1 MDRWI
6 RRRTTGQVLTGP
18 IHRRRPRRA
27 YHAAVSSTFRGPEVP
42 TAAEELRRSFAAAW
56 GRIGASWGVA
66 PSTATVQ
73 GYLLVSDGPLS
84 EPEVRRAL
92 GMSHRAASLA
102 LAQCEAW
109 GLIERAEAT
118 RRSGQRGPAAATWRV
133 VGDHWEWF
141 RRVAAARKQRETDP
155 VLPIIADCAAEA
167 ERAATHDGGDSELAR
182 LGERLSTLLDFV
194 QRFDRGV
201 EVFVRGEARAIEGL
215 FGALDRLE
223 PGSIDRLWRLLGE
236 LGPDE
241 MARALDALSKLPPHA
256 ARRLV
261 ALADQPVLQKLIGVR

>member
-1 MDRWI
+1 M
-6 RRRTTGQVLTGP
+6 
-18 IHRRRPRRA
+18 
-27 YHAAVSSTFRGPEVP
+27 SSTFRGTGEE
-42 TAAEELRRSFAAAW
+42 ASHAERLRRSFATAWGDIGAAW
-56 GRIGASWGVA
+56 GIA

-102 LAQCEAW
+102 LAQCEEW
-109 GLIERAEAT
+109 GLIERATAP
-118 RRSGQRGPAAATWRV
+118 RRSGQRGPAAVAWTV

-155 VLPIIADCAAEA
+155 VLPVIARCAEEA
-167 ERAATHDGGDSELAR
+167 KGAATHAGGDTELTQ
-182 LGERLSTLLDFV
+182 LGERLDSLLAFV

-201 EVFVRGEARAIEGL
+201 EVFVRGDARAIEGL
-215 FGALDRLE
+215 FTALERLDSDTVE
-223 PGSIDRLWRLLGE
+223 RLWSLLAD
-236 LGPDE
+236 LGPEE
-241 MARALDALSKLPPHA
+241 MATALTALARLSPSS

-261 ALADQPVLQKLIGVR
+261 ALADQPVLQKLIGIG